1 MSGLL
6 PRTHAEFQQQQ
17 YWEKFFSKRSA
28 PFEWYGQYTDLC
40 DVLHKYA
47 KPTSQVLVV
56 GCGNSKLSED
66 LYDAGFHKID
76 NIDISDVVI
85 RQMTAKNKL
94 SRPDMKFTKMDILDM
109 SYSNAIFDCV
119 IDKGT
124 LDAIFSNT
132 DDVTVQKVDRIFDEV
147 GRVLKIAGRYLCIT
161 LAQDHILQ
169 KLLQYFNESDWLLR
183 VHRVLLGREEGEG
196 SGLGG
201 TLPVFVFVMTKM
213 ARIAGRPSMKVSH
226 RWFEKHAGVKSQER
240 IRTATRVRACNYV
253 KIETWWNFPP
263 VLKIVT
269 HCAGCVKC

>member
-47 KPTSQVLVV
+47 KPTSQILVV

-66 LYDAGFHKID
+66 LYDAGFHRID

-94 SRPDMKFTKMDILDM
+94 SRPDMKFTKMDVLDM
-109 SYSNAIFDCV
+109 SYSNAMFDCV

-169 KLLQYFNESDWLLR
+169 KLLQYFDESDWLLR

-201 TLPVFVFVMTKM
+201 ALPVFVFVMTKM
-213 ARIAGRPSMKVSH
+213 ARIAGRPSMKVS
-226 RWFEKHAGVKSQER
+226 RPWLGNMQALKP
-240 IRTATRVRACNYV
+240 RAHKN
-253 KIETWWNFPP
+253 
-263 VLKIVT
+263 
-269 HCAGCVKC
+269 GD

>member
-196 SGLGG
+196 SRLGG
-201 TLPVFVFVMTKM
+201 ALPVFVFVMTKM

-226 RWFEKHAGVKSQER
+226 RGLRNMQALKP
-240 IRTATRVRACNYV
+240 RAHKN
-253 KIETWWNFPP
+253 
-263 VLKIVT
+263 
-269 HCAGCVKC
+269 GD